1 MKVKRNTKKSVS
13 ITFIAIYIL
22 GIVMMFMNPHEAT
35 AYIVPTLVGLGGAVG
50 MIRYVLPDVVRNLK
64 EVFFLQKICFN
75 IYFKFKLF
83 NSKIVA
89 FIFFNDSSCNG
100 NACYFSG

>member
-50 MIRYVLPDVVRNLK
+50 
-64 EVFFLQKICFN
+64 
-75 IYFKFKLF
+75 
-83 NSKIVA
+83 
-89 FIFFNDSSCNG
+89 
-100 NACYFSG
+100 